1 MSLILSSIR
10 GRSHGLRCGGGRRSD
25 NHDVLMGYG
34 LTVSAAVRL
43 IPRPPALV
51 LRRKTKISVLQREGR
66 PEQSEKANK
75 AEADR
80 AL

>member
-1 MSLILSSIR
+1 
-10 GRSHGLRCGGGRRSD
+10 
-25 NHDVLMGYG
+25 MGYG

-66 PEQSEKANK
+66 PEQ
-75 AEADR
+75 
-80 AL
+80 